1 MAEKILSAAG
11 IKTKAEYRK
20 PGRYADGAGLYLQ
33 VTAKPGKQ
41 PSAKGQWDRA
51 NLTRAWLFQFSWLGR
66 VRQMGLGS
74 ADVVTLAKARE
85 RAKEAR
91 EKVADGIDPIAQKKA
106 ARKLALARA
115 RIVPGMASS
124 NGLAAGSFEACA
136 ADYIATHSTKWRSEV
151 HRNQW
156 TSSLKTYAHPFIGKM
171 HVADIQTSDIMRV
184 LEPIWATKLETADRV
199 RGRIE
204 KILYAAK
211 VHNLRTG
218 DNPAVWK
225 NHLSHLLPSKS
236 KSELE
241 EDESHHPAMP
251 YADLPAFVC
260 DLAKRPGIAAR
271 ALELLILTVARTS
284 QLISMQD
291 RELDLRKDRIWT
303 IPGRRMKGGKEHVVP
318 LPDRAL
324 EILATIP
331 REKGNGFVF
340 MGAKPNTHLS
350 NMGMLMLMRA
360 VQPAYVPHG
369 FRSSFNDWA
378 FEMTEARHE
387 VIEKCMA
394 HKIKSKTERAYRR
407 GELIQ
412 KRREL
417 MDEWASYLYG
427 GKS

>member
-1 MAEKILSAAG
+1 
-11 IKTKAEYRK
+11 
-20 PGRYADGAGLYLQ
+20 
-33 VTAKPGKQ
+33 
-41 PSAKGQWDRA
+41 
-51 NLTRAWLFQFSWLGR
+51 
-66 VRQMGLGS
+66 
-74 ADVVTLAKARE
+74 
-85 RAKEAR
+85 
-91 EKVADGIDPIAQKKA
+91 
-106 ARKLALARA
+106 
-115 RIVPGMASS
+115 
-124 NGLAAGSFEACA
+124 
-136 ADYIATHSTKWRSEV
+136 
-151 HRNQW
+151 
-156 TSSLKTYAHPFIGKM
+156 
-171 HVADIQTSDIMRV
+171 MRV

-340 MGAKPNTHLS
+340 MGANTRIAS
-350 NMGMLMLMRA
+350 AIMCERRA
-360 VQPAYVPHG
+360 VPFLGMRQSQMLPALPLSSQR
-369 FRSSFNDWA
+369 RSLMIS
-378 FEMTEARHE
+378 RR
-387 VIEKCMA
+387 
-394 HKIKSKTERAYRR
+394 KS
-407 GELIQ
+407 
-412 KRREL
+412 
-417 MDEWASYLYG
+417 ASR
-427 GKS
+427 STH